1 MVDFSLECIIAG
13 NPLPEL
19 TWFLNDRKIVVGDG
33 YDRRTEILNP
43 HTNRHQLLIA
53 GKHKKVGTY
62 KAQAQNTFGHTISIC
77 QVKKSAHSIG
87 QRKAAF
93 EESELQPPVQNI
105 QRRRSSVT
113 PVNLEQLQ
121 QVTQKPV
128 LVQGLVKLQVDLGSP
143 CALTCKSKYDTEQQ
157 WIKDGKPITDSKS
170 PDGNIFTKS
179 DRAIENNT
187 HVINIKQFKQEN
199 AGNYELVLKNNLG
212 EISSQ
217 GQLEMTGIPP
227 TFIIEPQTA
236 EVVKGKMAEFICRV
250 AGSPK
255 PEVTIDLLFLSWGKQ
270 TKCC

>member
-1 MVDFSLECIIAG
+1 MIDFSLECIIAG

-19 TWFLNDRKIVVGDG
+19 IWFLNDRKIVVGDG
-33 YDRRTEILNP
+33 YDRKTEILNS
-43 HTNRHQLLIA
+43 HTNRHHLLIA
-53 GKHKKVGTY
+53 AKHKKVGIY
-62 KAQAQNTFGHTISIC
+62 KAQAQNTFGHTISVC

-93 EESELQPPVQNI
+93 EESELQPPAQNI

-113 PVNLEQLQ
+113 PVNLEQLL

-157 WIKDGKPITDSKS
+157 WIKDGQPITDSKS

-179 DRAIENNT
+179 DRAVENNT

-212 EISSQ
+212 EINSQ
-217 GQLEMTGIPP
+217 GQLEMKGIPP

-236 EVVKGKMAEFICRV
+236 AVVKGKMAEFICRV

-255 PEVTIDLLFLSWGKQ
+255 PEVTIDSVFLSPGRQ
-270 TKCC
+270 TECC